1 MIRDS
6 YKSIVT
12 KKKKKKKGRK
22 QKAPNN
28 PVKNGQRTE
37 IHIFSK
43 EVGQK
48 SDKHMKRCP
57 KSLMIR
63 EMKIKTTMT
72 SHCYQKG
79 KR

>member
-6 YKSIVT
+6 YKSIV
-12 KKKKKKKGRK
+12 KKKKAEK
-22 QKAPNN
+22 KAPNN

-48 SDKHMKRCP
+48 SNKHMKRCS

>member
-6 YKSIVT
+6 YKSIV
-12 KKKKKKKGRK
+12 KKKKKKGRK

-28 PVKNGQRTE
+28 PFKNGQRTE
-37 IHIFSK
+37 IHTFSK